1 MCLKLIEFQTQIE
14 SRLTSSVDMPVF
26 TSSCDSPCSNI
37 FEKKCEQG
45 SACKLPGS
53 EAKTTRVTVS
63 QCASPAPDR
72 LNARGYRSY
81 ISAQMALVDTTLHKG
96 DKDLYRFVL
105 TRLDD
110 DGRVV
115 EDFLTHKPL
124 PHTFRDLALLFCY

>member
-1 MCLKLIEFQTQIE
+1 
-14 SRLTSSVDMPVF
+14 
-26 TSSCDSPCSNI
+26 
-37 FEKKCEQG
+37 
-45 SACKLPGS
+45 
-53 EAKTTRVTVS
+53 
-63 QCASPAPDR
+63 
-72 LNARGYRSY
+72 
-81 ISAQMALVDTTLHKG
+81 MALVDTTLHKG